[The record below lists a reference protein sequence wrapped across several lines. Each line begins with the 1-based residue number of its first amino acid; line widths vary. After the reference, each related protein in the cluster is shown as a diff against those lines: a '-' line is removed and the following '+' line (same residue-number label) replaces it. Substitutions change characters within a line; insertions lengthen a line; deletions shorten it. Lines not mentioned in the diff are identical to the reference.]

1 MKPHNAKGLPALLL
15 QKAREDVAAVEA
27 LVDDERVV
35 DGIVLFHAQQ
45 AAEKTLK
52 AVLSARSIPFR
63 MTHDL
68 SELTDQLANSGRPLP
83 VGLAQ
88 IGLLT
93 PYAATFRYENL
104 PLEAPIL
111 SRQTALEMVR
121 ELMKWGQTFVN
132 DHPSEGGR
140 E

>member
-1 MKPHNAKGLPALLL
+1 MKRHNAKDLPALLL
-15 QKAREDVAAVEA
+15 EKAREDVAAVEA

-52 AVLSARSIPFR
+52 SVLSAKSIPFR

-68 SELTDQLANSGRPLP
+68 SELTDQLANSAGPLP
-83 VGLAQ
+83 GGLGQ

-93 PYAATFRYENL
+93 PYATSFRYENL
-104 PLEAPIL
+104 PLEASIL
-111 SRQTALEMVR
+111 SRQTALKMVR
-121 ELMKWGQTFVN
+121 ELMTWGQSFVN
-132 DHPSEGGR
+132 DQPPGG
-140 E
+140 ECQ